1 MSHCPPRNLLA
12 DFAHGLLADGDV
24 ASVSAHV
31 EACPTCRETLSS
43 LTAAGE
49 STDDMARSP
58 RGRESP
64 SRPAAVFAIS
74 RQELKAAAA
83 LLGFATPD
91 EIDALTGGPES
102 AAPAE
107 PIAERDLVAAALAD
121 LVARDKLTPYQAEV
135 IGRGEASSLRYG
147 EYVVA
152 DLLGEGG
159 MGRVFKARH
168 LRMRRV
174 VALKILSL
182 GAKSSAEAVSRF
194 QREVVAAG
202 MLNHPNIVLAY
213 DASESAGVHFLVMEY
228 VDGRDLSR
236 LVHEEGPLPS
246 DTALDYMAQTAH
258 GLEFAHRSGLVHR
271 DIKPG
276 NLLVTPSGTIKILDM
291 GLARISAV
299 GERGR
304 DFDVGELTKDGR
316 VFGTLDYLA
325 PEQALDTRKA
335 SAPADLYSLGCTLF
349 RILIDRPIY
358 PGETTVEKILA
369 HRDQPIPSLRKL
381 RADVPEALDALFQRL
396 VAKQEKDRPTAAEAA
411 RAFEALRA
419 ELRGEPTAAY
429 SASGPIALRVVEAA
443 PQDDER
449 TVAYSPPPQRMN
461 PRPAWIAS
469 AAAAVIGAWLA
480 IARPWQDD
488 ERPRD
493 EAPRSSVAA
502 ASLATALSP
511 TPTPPIRAPLPS
523 PPTDAELT
531 AYREIAATRAAWWNT
546 DQRYFQF
553 VRIDPARW
561 CEMSDV
567 GSINHEWLQVES
579 DGLFVL
585 LKRSTSNDFVRLY
598 NHDLRWSVPLADG
611 DAAQW
616 VRGAKGEW
624 AGGGDAASIRAAEQD
639 EAGKE
644 RLRKALLEHS
654 WTYRD
659 SGFGIDTP
667 SHPGHYFYE
676 DGTYHYWKFRYWVT
690 GPKEMRMYHLKGPI
704 PPGAGHV
711 TTFNDD
717 LTAYCTVYQNNGTHV
732 TTGKR
737 LRKLDPNDPKT
748 PVRR

>member
-1 MSHCPPRNLLA
+1 MSLCPPRNLLA
-12 DFAHGLLADGDV
+12 DYAHGLLADGDV

-31 EACPTCRETLSS
+31 EACSTCRDALSS

-49 STDDMARSP
+49 STDDMAGSR
-58 RGRESP
+58 
-64 SRPAAVFAIS
+64 SRPAMPRAAKGAHAIS
-74 RQELKAAAA
+74 PQELKAAAA

-91 EIDALTGGPES
+91 EIAALTGRPGP

-107 PIAERDLVAAALAD
+107 AAAEHDPLAAEHDLAAAALAE
-121 LVARDKLTPYQAEV
+121 LVARERLTPYQAEF
-135 IGRGEASSLRYG
+135 IRRGEAASLRYG
-147 EYVVA
+147 EYVVE

-236 LVHEEGPLPS
+236 LVHEDGPLPI

-258 GLEFAHRSGLVHR
+258 GLAFAHRSGLVHR

-276 NLLVTPSGTIKILDM
+276 NLLVTPAGTVKILDM

-299 GERGR
+299 GDRGR
-304 DFDVGELTKDGR
+304 DLDVGELTKDGR

-369 HRDQPIPSLRKL
+369 HREQPIPSLRKL

-396 VAKQEKDRPTAAEAA
+396 VAKREQDRPTAAETA
-411 RAFEALRA
+411 RSLEALRA
-419 ELRGEPTAAY
+419 EFRGEATAEY

-449 TVAYSPPPQRMN
+449 TIAYAPPRRRVPSRLWVAV
-461 PRPAWIAS
+461 
-469 AAAAVIGAWLA
+469 AATAVVVAWLA
-480 IARPWQDD
+480 SGRSRRSD
-488 ERPRD
+488 EPPRA
-493 EAPRSSVAA
+493 EAPSNSVAA
-502 ASLATALSP
+502 ASAVLSPSP
-511 TPTPPIRAPLPS
+511 TPAPPK
-523 PPTDAELT
+523 PTAAELA
-531 AYREIAATRAAWWNT
+531 AYHEIAATRAAWWNT

-553 VRIDPARW
+553 VRVDDARW

-598 NHDLRWSVPLADG
+598 DHELRWSVPLTDG

-616 VRGAKGEW
+616 VRGGKGEW
-624 AGGGDAASIRAAEQD
+624 IGGGDAAAIRAAKQD
-639 EAGKE
+639 EAGKQ
-644 RLRKALLEHS
+644 RLRTALLEHS

-659 SGFGIDTP
+659 SGFGIDSP
-667 SHPGHYFYE
+667 SHPGHYFHD
-676 DGTYHYWKFRYWVT
+676 DGTFHYWKWRYWVT
-690 GPKEMRMYHLKGPI
+690 GPREMRIHHLRGEI
-704 PPGAGHV
+704 PAGAGVV

-717 LTAYCTVYQNNGTHV
+717 LTAYAAVYDNNGTHV
-732 TTGKR
+732 VTGKR
-737 LRKLDPNDPKT
+737 LRKLDPDDAKAR
-748 PVRR
+748 VRR

>member
-1 MSHCPPRNLLA
+1 MSHCPSRNLLA

-31 EACPTCRETLSS
+31 ESCPTCREALSS

-91 EIDALTGGPES
+91 EIDALTGGLES

-107 PIAERDLVAAALAD
+107 PTAERDLVAAALAE

-147 EYVVA
+147 EYVVE

-236 LVHEEGPLPS
+236 LVHEEGPLPI

-258 GLEFAHRSGLVHR
+258 GLAFAHRSGLVHR

-276 NLLVTPSGTIKILDM
+276 NLLITPAGTVKILDM
-291 GLARISAV
+291 GLARISAA

-304 DFDVGELTKDGR
+304 DFDVGELTKDGW

-419 ELRGEPTAAY
+419 ELRGEATAAY
-429 SASGPIALRVVEAA
+429 SASGPIALRVVAAA

-449 TVAYSPPPQRMN
+449 TVAYAPARRRRTR
-461 PRPAWIAS
+461 RPIWIAGAAAVAVAAWIAT
-469 AAAAVIGAWLA
+469 
-480 IARPWQDD
+480 ARPWRDD
-488 ERPRD
+488 GLPRD
-493 EAPRSSVAA
+493 KTPQKSVVAA
-502 ASLATALSP
+502 TQLVEPSP
-511 TPTPPIRAPLPS
+511 TPAPPPPK
-523 PPTDAELT
+523 PTDAELA

-553 VRIDPARW
+553 VRVDAARW

-598 NHDLRWSVPLADG
+598 DHDLRWSVPLADG

-624 AGGGDAASIRAAEQD
+624 VGGGDAASIRAAEQD

-659 SGFGIDTP
+659 SGFGIDSP
-667 SHPGHYFYE
+667 GHPGHYFHD
-676 DGTYHYWKFRYWVT
+676 DGTFHYWKWRYWVT
-690 GPKEMRMYHLKGPI
+690 GPREMRIHHLRGEI
-704 PPGAGHV
+704 PVGGGIV
-711 TTFNDD
+711 TTFNNE
-717 LTAYCTVYQNNGTHV
+717 LTAYAAAYDNNGTHV
-732 TTGKR
+732 VTGNR
-737 LRKLDPNDPKT
+737 LRNLEPDDPKAR
-748 PVRR
+748 VRR

>member
-12 DFAHGLLADGDV
+12 DFAHGLLADGEV
-24 ASVSAHV
+24 ASLTAHV
-31 EACPTCRETLSS
+31 ESCPTCRDALSS

-83 LLGFATPD
+83 HLGFATPD
-91 EIDALTGGPES
+91 EIDALTGGPEF

-135 IGRGEASSLRYG
+135 IGRGESASLRYG
-147 EYVVA
+147 EYVVE

-182 GAKSSAEAVSRF
+182 GAKSSADAVSRF

-213 DASESAGVHFLVMEY
+213 DASEAAGVHFLVMEY

-236 LVHEEGPLPS
+236 LVHEEGPLPI

-258 GLEFAHRSGLVHR
+258 GLAFAHRSGLVHR

-291 GLARISAV
+291 GLARISAA

-304 DFDVGELTKDGR
+304 DFDIGELTKDGR

-369 HRDQPIPSLRKL
+369 HREQPIPSLRNL

-396 VAKQEKDRPTAAEAA
+396 VAKRETDRPTAAESA

-419 ELRGEPTAAY
+419 ELRGEATV
-429 SASGPIALRVVEAA
+429 SHSVSGPIALRVVEAA
-443 PQDDER
+443 SQDGER
-449 TVAYSPPPQRMN
+449 TVLYAPPP
-461 PRPAWIAS
+461 PRRATRRPTWLAV
-469 AAAAVIGAWLA
+469 AAVAVIGAWLA

-488 ERPRD
+488 EQPRD
-493 EAPRSSVAA
+493 DPPRSSVAA
-502 ASLATALSP
+502 ASLATDPHPS
-511 TPTPPIRAPLPS
+511 PTPPIPAPP
-523 PPTDAELT
+523 PPTAAELA
-531 AYREIAATRAAWWNT
+531 AYHEIAATRAAWWNT

-553 VRIDPARW
+553 VRVDTARW

-585 LKRSTSNDFVRLY
+585 LKRSTSNDFVRLCD
-598 NHDLRWSVPLADG
+598 HDLRWSVPLADG

-616 VRGAKGEW
+616 VRGAKGQW
-624 AGGGDAASIRAAEQD
+624 VGGGDAASIRAAEQD

-659 SGFGIDTP
+659 SGFGIDSP
-667 SHPGHYFYE
+667 GHPGHYFHD
-676 DGTYHYWKFRYWVT
+676 DGTFHYWKWRYWVT
-690 GPKEMRMYHLKGPI
+690 SPQEMRIYHLRGEI
-704 PPGAGHV
+704 PADGGVV
-711 TTFNDD
+711 TTFNND
-717 LTAYCTVYQNNGTHV
+717 LTAYAAVYDNNGTHIV
-732 TTGKR
+732 TGKR
-737 LRKLDPNDPKT
+737 LRKLEPDDPKAR
-748 PVRR
+748 VRR